1 MVENQCVAPQP
12 PYVGNKILFFTS
24 RSIPKILRK
33 KPVEQSAA
41 IFSWFYKGRGGRF
54 EAPRGLT
61 LFPTPI
67 HSTSPSHSVCSKR
80 YFRPDSFTG
89 FSLSHAFSLF
99 RYLLLSLLFCL
110 YVIKTFCKSQEKPVR
125 FFSFSLALL
134 HCARERNGLIT
145 IHNSQTLNGLQP
157 SKKKER
163 KLFPPLSLLWLVSFS
178 LSSPHGSVSKKT
190 VARLCGEQWR
200 TRLNL

>member
-1 MVENQCVAPQP
+1 MHFSSITINSKQ
-12 PYVGNKILFFTS
+12 NLFFPPES
-24 RSIPKILRK
+24 RDTQHVIHPKKSL
-33 KPVEQSAA
+33 EQSMA

-54 EAPRGLT
+54 EARRRINSVPQ
-61 LFPTPI
+61 PPSTPLHPAI
-67 HSTSPSHSVCSKR
+67 LSVAKGTSVLIRLLVSLCHPLSR
-80 YFRPDSFTG
+80 SFAT
-89 FSLSHAFSLF
+89 FY
-99 RYLLLSLLFCL
+99 YLLCTACMWLRLFA
-110 YVIKTFCKSQEKPVR
+110 KPVR
-125 FFSFSLALL
+125 FFSFSLVRL
-134 HCARERNGLIT
+134 HCARERHGLIT

-163 KLFPPLSLLWLVSFS
+163 KLLSPFSLLWLVSFS

>member
-1 MVENQCVAPQP
+1 M
-12 PYVGNKILFFTS
+12 
-24 RSIPKILRK
+24 LRK

-54 EAPRGLT
+54 EAPGGLT

-163 KLFPPLSLLWLVSFS
+163 KLFPPPLSPVTSQLQSFFPPWLCVKKDCCSFVRGTMTNKAES
-178 LSSPHGSVSKKT
+178 LALNKRKKT
-190 VARLCGEQWR
+190 GFSFCG
-200 TRLNL
+200 TLDSDTF